1 MENSEVFDIE
11 PLFEHIDDEIIK
23 DLSLSV
29 IHLRYLLDSEKN
41 RNKQLLTE
49 NYKLKNEIKI
59 TAKRLKH
66 HKY

>member
-49 NYKLKNEIKI
+49 NFKLKNEIKMSN
-59 TAKRLKH
+59 KRYKH
-66 HKY
+66 QRY